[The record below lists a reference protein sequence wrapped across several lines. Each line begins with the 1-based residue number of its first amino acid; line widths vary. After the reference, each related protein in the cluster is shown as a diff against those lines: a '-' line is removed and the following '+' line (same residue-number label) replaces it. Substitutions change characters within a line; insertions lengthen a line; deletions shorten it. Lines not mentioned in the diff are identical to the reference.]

1 MALTLKRLIEKVSD
15 KEIRLVAGEEGQS
28 RYVTWIHMMESVVT
42 TEFLEENEIVIT
54 TGIGLGSAAELMDLV
69 RECDRHHAAAVIVN
83 IGPYINQVPVEAVS
97 YCNQHRL
104 PLYTVPWRIHL
115 SEIIRIMII
124 AISQEEQR
132 EQQTAS
138 IFKNAIF
145 FPKELELYIVPL
157 SEHGYKESWNYAVV
171 SVSLLTDKNPA
182 CRMSA
187 LESVM
192 DSFIQHHLANCCVFL
207 HETEL
212 VFVIGNCD
220 NEILHQYVPRILG
233 YLKSQLRAGET
244 YCAGVGKL
252 TRSARCIYK
261 SYRQAAQIRKLHEK
275 GHLNPSLIY
284 YDDMNVYKILMA
296 VEDMDI
302 LKEYYDKTI
311 RPLADYD
318 QNNNTD
324 LTATLRYY
332 LKNNCSVKETADELF
347 VHRNTINYKLKKIE
361 DILQKDLSG
370 MNIRTSLSIGLMLQD
385 IL

>member
-284 YDDMNVYKILMA
+284 YDDMNDVG
-296 VEDMDI
+296 
-302 LKEYYDKTI
+302 
-311 RPLADYD
+311 
-318 QNNNTD
+318 
-324 LTATLRYY
+324 
-332 LKNNCSVKETADELF
+332 VK
-347 VHRNTINYKLKKIE
+347 
-361 DILQKDLSG
+361 SP
-370 MNIRTSLSIGLMLQD
+370 S
-385 IL
+385 